1 VDPQIVIE
9 YMAFGLFG
17 GMIGGLLGIGGSVGI
32 IPLATIFIS
41 PDKQQLQCAAMLC
54 NVAVASTAY
63 RRYLQA
69 GKIEWT
75 FARRIVP
82 AAIVFVL
89 AGVAASTV
97 IDASSFR
104 VMFAAFLM
112 VVAVREFRLLAI
124 GSEHSPDDARE
135 LSPARG
141 AGIGAIMGFLSG
153 LLGIGGGV
161 VGVPLMRAWA
171 RIPMKRAVVT
181 SVCTMVPLAMV
192 GATMKSITLWNT
204 PIDANGATM
213 TKLAAGSA
221 AAATV
226 ATSTAAPSAATPSNA
241 LIPALLIAAC
251 LIPTAMVGSWIG
263 ATINVHVTG
272 KAVRWVLATY
282 LPLAAAW
289 MAWPVIV
296 QWLSASAQ

>member
-1 VDPQIVIE
+1 MDPQIVVE

-63 RRYLQA
+63 RRYLMA

-82 AAIVFVL
+82 AAIIAVL

-141 AGIGAIMGFLSG
+141 AGIGDS
-153 LLGIGGGV
+153 
-161 VGVPLMRAWA
+161 
-171 RIPMKRAVVT
+171 
-181 SVCTMVPLAMV
+181 
-192 GATMKSITLWNT
+192 
-204 PIDANGATM
+204 
-213 TKLAAGSA
+213 
-221 AAATV
+221 
-226 ATSTAAPSAATPSNA
+226 
-241 LIPALLIAAC
+241 
-251 LIPTAMVGSWIG
+251 
-263 ATINVHVTG
+263 
-272 KAVRWVLATY
+272 
-282 LPLAAAW
+282 
-289 MAWPVIV
+289 
-296 QWLSASAQ
+296 

>member
-1 VDPQIVIE
+1 MDPQIVVE

-63 RRYLQA
+63 RRYLMA

-204 PIDANGATM
+204 PVDANGATM
-213 TKLAAGSA
+213 STLAAGSA
-221 AAATV
+221 AAT
-226 ATSTAAPSAATPSNA
+226 TSTAASSVTIPSNA
-241 LIPALLIAAC
+241 LIPALWIAAC

>member
-1 VDPQIVIE
+1 MDPQIVIE

-63 RRYLQA
+63 RRYLMA

-104 VMFAAFLM
+104 VMFAAFLLI
-112 VVAVREFRLLAI
+112 VAVREFRLLAI
-124 GSEHSPDDARE
+124 GSEHAPDDARE

-141 AGIGAIMGFLSG
+141 AGIGTIMGFLSG

-204 PIDANGATM
+204 PVDANGATM

-221 AAATV
+221 AAT
-226 ATSTAAPSAATPSNA
+226 TSTAASSASLPSNA

>member
-1 VDPQIVIE
+1 VDPQIVVE

-32 IPLATIFIS
+32 IPLATIFIT

-63 RRYLQA
+63 RRYRKA

-82 AAIVFVL
+82 AAIIAVL

-124 GSEHSPDDARE
+124 GSEHAPDDARE

-192 GATMKSITLWNT
+192 GATVKSITLWNT
-204 PIDANGATM
+204 PVDANGTTM
-213 TKLAAGSA
+213 STLAAGSA
-221 AAATV
+221 VAT
-226 ATSTAAPSAATPSNA
+226 TSTAASSATIPSNA
-241 LIPALLIAAC
+241 LIPALWIAAC

-296 QWLSASAQ
+296 QWLSASVK

>member
-1 VDPQIVIE
+1 MDPQIVVE

-32 IPLATIFIS
+32 IPLATIFIT

-63 RRYLQA
+63 RRYRKA

-82 AAIVFVL
+82 AAIIAVL

-104 VMFAAFLM
+104 VMFAAFLL

-124 GSEHSPDDARE
+124 GGEHAPDDARE

-192 GATMKSITLWNT
+192 GATVKSITLWNT
-204 PIDANGATM
+204 PVDANGATM
-213 TKLAAGSA
+213 STLAAGSA
-221 AAATV
+221 AAT
-226 ATSTAAPSAATPSNA
+226 TSTAASSATIPSNA
-241 LIPALLIAAC
+241 LIPALWIAAC

-272 KAVRWVLATY
+272 KGVRWVLATY

-289 MAWPVIV
+289 MAWPVV
-296 QWLSASAQ
+296 SQWMAGASR

>member
-1 VDPQIVIE
+1 MDPQIVIE
-9 YMAFGLFG
+9 YMVFGLFG

-32 IPLATIFIS
+32 IPLATIFIT

-63 RRYLQA
+63 RRYRKA

-82 AAIVFVL
+82 AAIIAVL

-104 VMFAAFLM
+104 VMFAAFLLI
-112 VVAVREFRLLAI
+112 VAVREFRLLAI
-124 GSEHSPDDARE
+124 GSEHAPDDARE

-141 AGIGAIMGFLSG
+141 AGIGTIMGFLSG

-204 PIDANGATM
+204 PVDANGATM

-221 AAATV
+221 AAT
-226 ATSTAAPSAATPSNA
+226 TSTAGSSATLPSNA
-241 LIPALLIAAC
+241 LIPALVIAAC

-263 ATINVHVTG
+263 ATINVRVTG

-296 QWLSASAQ
+296 QWLSASVK

>member
-1 VDPQIVIE
+1 MDPQIVVE

-63 RRYLQA
+63 RRYLMA

-104 VMFAAFLM
+104 VMFAAFLL

-124 GSEHSPDDARE
+124 GGEHAPDDARE

-204 PIDANGATM
+204 PVDANGATM
-213 TKLAAGSA
+213 STLAAGST
-221 AAATV
+221 AAAT
-226 ATSTAAPSAATPSNA
+226 TSTAASSATIPSNA

>member
-1 VDPQIVIE
+1 VDPQIVVE

-32 IPLATIFIS
+32 IPLATIFIT

-63 RRYLQA
+63 RRYLMA

-82 AAIVFVL
+82 AAIIAVL

-104 VMFAAFLM
+104 VMFAAFLL

-124 GSEHSPDDARE
+124 GSEHAPDDARE

-192 GATMKSITLWNT
+192 GATVKSITLWNT
-204 PIDANGATM
+204 PVDANGATM
-213 TKLAAGSA
+213 STLAAGSA
-221 AAATV
+221 AAT
-226 ATSTAAPSAATPSNA
+226 TSTAASSVTIPSNA
-241 LIPALLIAAC
+241 LIPALWIAAC

>member
-1 VDPQIVIE
+1 MDPQIVIE
-9 YMAFGLFG
+9 YMAFGFFG

-63 RRYLQA
+63 RRYLKA
-69 GKIEWT
+69 GTIEWT

-104 VMFAAFLM
+104 VIFAAFLM

-204 PIDANGATM
+204 PVDAKGATM
-213 TKLAAGSA
+213 TQLAAESA
-221 AAATV
+221 AAAT
-226 ATSTAAPSAATPSNA
+226 TSTAASSATIPSNA
-241 LIPALLIAAC
+241 LIPALLIAAY
-251 LIPTAMVGSWIG
+251 LIPTAMVGSWTG

-296 QWLSASAQ
+296 QWLSTSAQ

>member
-1 VDPQIVIE
+1 MDPQIVVE

-63 RRYLQA
+63 RRYLMA

-82 AAIVFVL
+82 AAIIAVL

-104 VMFAAFLM
+104 VMFAAFLL

-124 GSEHSPDDARE
+124 GSEHAPDDARE

-213 TKLAAGSA
+213 STLAAGSA
-221 AAATV
+221 ATT
-226 ATSTAAPSAATPSNA
+226 TSTAASSATIPSNA
-241 LIPALLIAAC
+241 LIPALWIAAC

-263 ATINVHVTG
+263 ATINVRVTG

>member
-1 VDPQIVIE
+1 MDPQIVIE
-9 YMAFGLFG
+9 YMAFGFFG

-63 RRYLQA
+63 RRYLKA
-69 GKIEWT
+69 GTIEWT

-104 VMFAAFLM
+104 VIFAAFLM

-161 VGVPLMRAWA
+161 VGVPLMDM
-171 RIPMKRAVVT
+171 PAVGHAMLPSLMDT
-181 SVCTMVPLAMV
+181 NDSVPEA
-192 GATMKSITLWNT
+192 
-204 PIDANGATM
+204 
-213 TKLAAGSA
+213 
-221 AAATV
+221 
-226 ATSTAAPSAATPSNA
+226 
-241 LIPALLIAAC
+241 
-251 LIPTAMVGSWIG
+251 
-263 ATINVHVTG
+263 
-272 KAVRWVLATY
+272 
-282 LPLAAAW
+282 
-289 MAWPVIV
+289 
-296 QWLSASAQ
+296 

>member
-1 VDPQIVIE
+1 MDPQIVVE

-32 IPLATIFIS
+32 IPLATIFIT

-63 RRYLQA
+63 RRYLMA

-82 AAIVFVL
+82 AAIIAVL

-104 VMFAAFLM
+104 VMFAAFLL

-124 GSEHSPDDARE
+124 GSEHAPDDARE
-135 LSPARG
+135 LSPAHG

-213 TKLAAGSA
+213 STLAVGSA
-221 AAATV
+221 ATT
-226 ATSTAAPSAATPSNA
+226 TSTAASSATIPSNA
-241 LIPALLIAAC
+241 LIPALWIAAC

>member
-1 VDPQIVIE
+1 MDPQIVVE

-32 IPLATIFIS
+32 IPLATIFIT

-63 RRYLQA
+63 RRYLMA

-104 VMFAAFLM
+104 VMFAAFLL

-124 GSEHSPDDARE
+124 GSEHAPDDARE

-192 GATMKSITLWNT
+192 GATVKSITLW
-204 PIDANGATM
+204 
-213 TKLAAGSA
+213 
-221 AAATV
+221 
-226 ATSTAAPSAATPSNA
+226 
-241 LIPALLIAAC
+241 
-251 LIPTAMVGSWIG
+251 
-263 ATINVHVTG
+263 
-272 KAVRWVLATY
+272 
-282 LPLAAAW
+282 
-289 MAWPVIV
+289 
-296 QWLSASAQ
+296 

>member
-1 VDPQIVIE
+1 MDPQIVVE

-63 RRYLQA
+63 RRYLMA

-204 PIDANGATM
+204 PVDANGATM
-213 TKLAAGSA
+213 STLAAGSA
-221 AAATV
+221 AAT
-226 ATSTAAPSAATPSNA
+226 TSTAASSANIPSNA

>member
-1 VDPQIVIE
+1 MDPQIVVE

-63 RRYLQA
+63 RRYLMA

-204 PIDANGATM
+204 PVDANGATM
-213 TKLAAGSA
+213 STLAAGSA
-221 AAATV
+221 AAT
-226 ATSTAAPSAATPSNA
+226 TSTAASSATIPSNA
-241 LIPALLIAAC
+241 LIPALWIAAC

>member
-1 VDPQIVIE
+1 MDPQIVIE

-54 NVAVASTAY
+54 NVAVAATAY
-63 RRYLQA
+63 RRYLKA

-82 AAIVFVL
+82 AALLFVL
-89 AGVAASTV
+89 LGVAASTV
-97 IDASSFR
+97 IDASNFR
-104 VMFAAFLM
+104 VMFAAFLLI
-112 VVAVREFRLLAI
+112 VALREFRLLAM
-124 GSEHSPDDARE
+124 GSEHAPDDARE

-141 AGIGAIMGFLSG
+141 AGIGTIMGFLSG

-181 SVCTMVPLAMV
+181 SVCTMVPLSIV
-192 GATMKSITLWNT
+192 GAAMKSITLWNT
-204 PIDANGATM
+204 PVDAHGATI
-213 TKLAAGSA
+213 TA
-221 AAATV
+221 AAA
-226 ATSTAAPSAATPSNA
+226 AAESSTAVSATASPDNA
-241 LIPALLIAAC
+241 LIHALFIAAC
-251 LIPTAMVGSWIG
+251 LIPTAMIGSWTG
-263 ATINVHVTG
+263 ATINVRVTG

-282 LPLAAAW
+282 LPIAAAW
-289 MAWPVIV
+289 MAWPVIS
-296 QWLSASAQ
+296 QWMSAPAH

>member
-1 VDPQIVIE
+1 MDPQIVVE

-63 RRYLQA
+63 RRYLMA

-82 AAIVFVL
+82 VAIIAVL

-104 VMFAAFLM
+104 MMFAAFLL

-204 PIDANGATM
+204 PVDANGATM
-213 TKLAAGSA
+213 SKLAAESA
-221 AAATV
+221 AAAT
-226 ATSTAAPSAATPSNA
+226 TSAAASSATIPSHA

-251 LIPTAMVGSWIG
+251 LIPTAMMGSWIG

-282 LPLAAAW
+282 LPLAATW

>member
-1 VDPQIVIE
+1 VDPQIVVE

-32 IPLATIFIS
+32 IPLATIFIT

-63 RRYLQA
+63 RRYRKA

-82 AAIVFVL
+82 AAIIAVL

-124 GSEHSPDDARE
+124 GSEHAPDDARE

-171 RIPMKRAVVT
+171 RISMKRAVVT

-192 GATMKSITLWNT
+192 GATVKSITLWNT
-204 PIDANGATM
+204 PVDANGATM
-213 TKLAAGSA
+213 STLAAGSA
-221 AAATV
+221 VAT
-226 ATSTAAPSAATPSNA
+226 TSTAASSATIPSNA
-241 LIPALLIAAC
+241 LIPALWIAAC

-282 LPLAAAW
+282 LPLAAVW
-289 MAWPVIV
+289 MAWPVV
-296 QWLSASAQ
+296 SQWMAGASR

>member
-1 VDPQIVIE
+1 MDPQIVVE

-63 RRYLQA
+63 RRYLMA

-75 FARRIVP
+75 FARQIVP
-82 AAIVFVL
+82 AAIIAVL

-104 VMFAAFLM
+104 VMFAAFLL

-124 GSEHSPDDARE
+124 GSEHAPDDARE
-135 LSPARG
+135 LSLARG

-204 PIDANGATM
+204 PVDANGATM
-213 TKLAAGSA
+213 STLAAGSA
-221 AAATV
+221 AAAT
-226 ATSTAAPSAATPSNA
+226 TSTAASSATIPSNA
-241 LIPALLIAAC
+241 LIPALWIAAC

>member
-1 VDPQIVIE
+1 
-9 YMAFGLFG
+9 MAFGLFG

-32 IPLATIFIS
+32 IPLATIFIT

-63 RRYLQA
+63 RRYLMA

-82 AAIVFVL
+82 AAIIAVL

-104 VMFAAFLM
+104 VMFAAFLL

-124 GSEHSPDDARE
+124 GSEHAPDDARE

-213 TKLAAGSA
+213 STLAVGSA
-221 AAATV
+221 ATT
-226 ATSTAAPSAATPSNA
+226 TSTAASSATIPSNA
-241 LIPALLIAAC
+241 LIPALWIAAC

>member
-1 VDPQIVIE
+1 
-9 YMAFGLFG
+9 MAFGLFG

-32 IPLATIFIS
+32 IPLATIFIT

-63 RRYLQA
+63 RRYRKA

-82 AAIVFVL
+82 AAIIAVL

-124 GSEHSPDDARE
+124 GSEHAPDDARE

-192 GATMKSITLWNT
+192 GATVKSITLWNT
-204 PIDANGATM
+204 PVDANGTTM
-213 TKLAAGSA
+213 STLAAGSA
-221 AAATV
+221 VAT
-226 ATSTAAPSAATPSNA
+226 TSTAASSATIPSNA
-241 LIPALLIAAC
+241 LIPALWIAAC

-296 QWLSASAQ
+296 QWLSASVK

>member
-1 VDPQIVIE
+1 MDPQIVVE

-63 RRYLQA
+63 RRYLMA

-192 GATMKSITLWNT
+192 GATVKSITLWNT
-204 PIDANGATM
+204 PVDANGATM
-213 TKLAAGSA
+213 STLAAGSA
-221 AAATV
+221 AAT
-226 ATSTAAPSAATPSNA
+226 TSTAASSVTIPSNA
-241 LIPALLIAAC
+241 LIPALWIAAC

>member
-1 VDPQIVIE
+1 MDPQIVVE

-63 RRYLQA
+63 RRYLMA

-82 AAIVFVL
+82 AAIIAVL

-204 PIDANGATM
+204 PVDANGATM
-213 TKLAAGSA
+213 STLAAGSA
-221 AAATV
+221 AAAT
-226 ATSTAAPSAATPSNA
+226 TSTAASSANIPSNA

>member
-1 VDPQIVIE
+1 MDPQIVIE

-63 RRYLQA
+63 RRYLMA

-204 PIDANGATM
+204 PVDANGATM
-213 TKLAAGSA
+213 TQLAAESA
-221 AAATV
+221 AAA
-226 ATSTAAPSAATPSNA
+226 STAASSATNPSNA
-241 LIPALLIAAC
+241 LIPALIIAAC

-263 ATINVHVTG
+263 ATINVHVTS

>member
-1 VDPQIVIE
+1 MDPQIVVE

-32 IPLATIFIS
+32 IPLATIFIT

-63 RRYLQA
+63 RRYRKA

-82 AAIVFVL
+82 AAIIAVL

-124 GSEHSPDDARE
+124 GSEHAPDDARE

-192 GATMKSITLWNT
+192 GATVKSITLWNT
-204 PIDANGATM
+204 PVDANGATM
-213 TKLAAGSA
+213 STLAAGSA
-221 AAATV
+221 VAT
-226 ATSTAAPSAATPSNA
+226 TSTAASSATIPSNA
-241 LIPALLIAAC
+241 LIPALWIAAC

-289 MAWPVIV
+289 MAWPVV
-296 QWLSASAQ
+296 SQWMAGASR

>member
-1 VDPQIVIE
+1 
-9 YMAFGLFG
+9 MAFGLFG

-32 IPLATIFIS
+32 IPLATIFIT

-63 RRYLQA
+63 RRYRKA

-82 AAIVFVL
+82 AAIIAVL

-124 GSEHSPDDARE
+124 GSEHAPDDARE

-192 GATMKSITLWNT
+192 GATVKSITLWNT
-204 PIDANGATM
+204 PVDANGTTM
-213 TKLAAGSA
+213 STLAAGSA
-221 AAATV
+221 VAT
-226 ATSTAAPSAATPSNA
+226 TSTAASSATIPSNA
-241 LIPALLIAAC
+241 LIPALWIAAC

>member
-1 VDPQIVIE
+1 MDPQIVVE
-9 YMAFGLFG
+9 YMVFGLFG

-32 IPLATIFIS
+32 IPLATIFIT

-63 RRYLQA
+63 RRYLMA

-104 VMFAAFLM
+104 VMFAAFL
-112 VVAVREFRLLAI
+112 VIVAVREFRLLAI
-124 GSEHSPDDARE
+124 GSEHAPDDARE

-141 AGIGAIMGFLSG
+141 AGIGTIMGFLSG

-204 PIDANGATM
+204 PVDANGATM
-213 TKLAAGSA
+213 STLAAGSA
-221 AAATV
+221 DAAT
-226 ATSTAAPSAATPSNA
+226 TSTAASSASLPSNA

-296 QWLSASAQ
+296 QWLSASVK

>member
-1 VDPQIVIE
+1 MDPQIVVE

-32 IPLATIFIS
+32 IPLATIFIT

-63 RRYLQA
+63 RRYRKA

-82 AAIVFVL
+82 AAIIAVL

-104 VMFAAFLM
+104 VMFAAFLLI
-112 VVAVREFRLLAI
+112 VAVREFRLLAI
-124 GSEHSPDDARE
+124 GSEHAPDDARE

-204 PIDANGATM
+204 PVDANGATM

-221 AAATV
+221 AAT
-226 ATSTAAPSAATPSNA
+226 TSTAGSSATIPSNA
-241 LIPALLIAAC
+241 LIPALVIAAC

-263 ATINVHVTG
+263 ATINVRVTG

-296 QWLSASAQ
+296 QWLSASVK

>member
-1 VDPQIVIE
+1 
-9 YMAFGLFG
+9 
-17 GMIGGLLGIGGSVGI
+17 
-32 IPLATIFIS
+32 
-41 PDKQQLQCAAMLC
+41 MLS
-54 NVAVASTAY
+54 NVAGASTAY
-63 RRYLQA
+63 RRYLMA

-104 VMFAAFLM
+104 VIFAAFLM

-204 PIDANGATM
+204 PVDANGATM
-213 TKLAAGSA
+213 TQLAAESA
-221 AAATV
+221 ATAST
-226 ATSTAAPSAATPSNA
+226 ATSSATTPSNA
-241 LIPALLIAAC
+241 LIPALIIAAC
-251 LIPTAMVGSWIG
+251 LIPTAMVGSWTG

>member
-1 VDPQIVIE
+1 MDPQIVVE

-63 RRYLQA
+63 RRYLMA

-104 VMFAAFLM
+104 VMFAAFLLI
-112 VVAVREFRLLAI
+112 VAVREFRLLAI
-124 GSEHSPDDARE
+124 GSEHAPDDARE

-204 PIDANGATM
+204 PVDANGATM
-213 TKLAAGSA
+213 TTLAAGSA
-221 AAATV
+221 DAAT
-226 ATSTAAPSAATPSNA
+226 TSTAASSATIPSNA

>member
-1 VDPQIVIE
+1 VDPQIVVE

-63 RRYLQA
+63 RRYRKA

-82 AAIVFVL
+82 AAIIAVL

-104 VMFAAFLM
+104 VMFAAFLLI
-112 VVAVREFRLLAI
+112 VAVREFRLLAI
-124 GSEHSPDDARE
+124 GSEHAPDDARE

-204 PIDANGATM
+204 PVDANGATM
-213 TKLAAGSA
+213 STLAAGSA
-221 AAATV
+221 AAT
-226 ATSTAAPSAATPSNA
+226 TSTAASSTTVPSNA
-241 LIPALLIAAC
+241 LIPALVIAAC

-263 ATINVHVTG
+263 ATINVRVTG

>member
-1 VDPQIVIE
+1 MDPQIVVE

-32 IPLATIFIS
+32 IPLATIFIT

-63 RRYLQA
+63 RRYVMA

-82 AAIVFVL
+82 AAIIAVL

-104 VMFAAFLM
+104 VMFAAFLL

-124 GSEHSPDDARE
+124 GGEHAPDDARE

-192 GATMKSITLWNT
+192 GATVKSITLWNT
-204 PIDANGATM
+204 PVDANGATM
-213 TKLAAGSA
+213 STLAAGSA
-221 AAATV
+221 AAT
-226 ATSTAAPSAATPSNA
+226 TSTAASSATIPSNA

>member
-1 VDPQIVIE
+1 MDPQIVIE
-9 YMAFGLFG
+9 YMVFGLFG

-32 IPLATIFIS
+32 IPLATIFIT

-63 RRYLQA
+63 RRYRKA

-82 AAIVFVL
+82 AAIIAVL

-104 VMFAAFLM
+104 VMFAAFLLI
-112 VVAVREFRLLAI
+112 VAVREFRLLAI
-124 GSEHSPDDARE
+124 GSEHAPDDARE

-204 PIDANGATM
+204 PVDANGATM

-221 AAATV
+221 AAT
-226 ATSTAAPSAATPSNA
+226 TSTAGSSATIPSNA
-241 LIPALLIAAC
+241 LIPALVIAAC

-263 ATINVHVTG
+263 ATINVRVTG

-296 QWLSASAQ
+296 QWLSASVK

>member
-1 VDPQIVIE
+1 MDPQIVVE

-32 IPLATIFIS
+32 IPLATIFIT

-63 RRYLQA
+63 RRYRKA

-82 AAIVFVL
+82 AAIIAVL

-124 GSEHSPDDARE
+124 GSEHAPDDARE

-204 PIDANGATM
+204 PVDANGATM
-213 TKLAAGSA
+213 STLAAGSA
-221 AAATV
+221 AAT
-226 ATSTAAPSAATPSNA
+226 TSTAASSATVPSNA
-241 LIPALLIAAC
+241 LIPALVIAAC

-263 ATINVHVTG
+263 ATINVRVTG

>member
-1 VDPQIVIE
+1 MDPQIVVE

-32 IPLATIFIS
+32 IPLATIFIT

-63 RRYLQA
+63 RRYLMA

-82 AAIVFVL
+82 AAIIAVL

-104 VMFAAFLM
+104 VMFAAFLL

-124 GSEHSPDDARE
+124 GSEHAPDDARE

-192 GATMKSITLWNT
+192 GATVKSITLWNT
-204 PIDANGATM
+204 PVDANGATM
-213 TKLAAGSA
+213 STLAAGSA
-221 AAATV
+221 AAT
-226 ATSTAAPSAATPSNA
+226 TSTAASSVTIPSNA
-241 LIPALLIAAC
+241 LIPALWIAAC

>member
-1 VDPQIVIE
+1 MDPQIVVE

-32 IPLATIFIS
+32 IPLATIFIT

-63 RRYLQA
+63 RRYLMA

-75 FARRIVP
+75 FARQIVP
-82 AAIVFVL
+82 AAIIAVL

-104 VMFAAFLM
+104 VMFAAFLL

-124 GSEHSPDDARE
+124 GSEHAPDDARE

-213 TKLAAGSA
+213 STLAAGSA
-221 AAATV
+221 ATT
-226 ATSTAAPSAATPSNA
+226 TSTAASSATIPSNA
-241 LIPALLIAAC
+241 LIPALWIAAC

>member
-1 VDPQIVIE
+1 MDPQIVVE

-63 RRYLQA
+63 RRYLMA

-82 AAIVFVL
+82 AAIIAVL

-104 VMFAAFLM
+104 VMFAAFLLI
-112 VVAVREFRLLAI
+112 VAVREFRLLAI
-124 GSEHSPDDARE
+124 GSEHAPDDARE

-171 RIPMKRAVVT
+171 KIPMKRAVVT

-204 PIDANGATM
+204 PVDANGATM
-213 TKLAAGSA
+213 TTLAAGSA
-221 AAATV
+221 AAAT
-226 ATSTAAPSAATPSNA
+226 TSTAASSASNPSNA

>member
-1 VDPQIVIE
+1 MDPQIVVE

-17 GMIGGLLGIGGSVGI
+17 GTIGGLLGIGGSVGI

-63 RRYLQA
+63 RRYRKA

-82 AAIVFVL
+82 AAIIAVL
-89 AGVAASTV
+89 VGVAASTV

-104 VMFAAFLM
+104 VMFAAFLLI
-112 VVAVREFRLLAI
+112 VAVREFRLLAI
-124 GSEHSPDDARE
+124 GSEHALDDARE

-204 PIDANGATM
+204 PVDAGGATM
-213 TKLAAGSA
+213 STLAAGSA
-221 AAATV
+221 ATT
-226 ATSTAAPSAATPSNA
+226 TSTAASSASLPSNA

>member
-1 VDPQIVIE
+1 MDPQIIVE

-63 RRYLQA
+63 RRYLMA

-82 AAIVFVL
+82 AAIIFVL

-124 GSEHSPDDARE
+124 GSEHAPDDARE

-204 PIDANGATM
+204 PVDANGATM
-213 TKLAAGSA
+213 TTLAAGSA
-221 AAATV
+221 AAATTSNAASS
-226 ATSTAAPSAATPSNA
+226 ATIPSNA
-241 LIPALLIAAC
+241 LIPALWIAAC